1 MKMLRNILLVIVV
14 IFAAFLLIT
23 KNTILIPL
31 FVILLGIALVPEAV
45 KVLKKSDDESDRY
58 EAYINITVFGI
69 LFIYFL
75 FLLLS
80 GHLYS

>member
-1 MKMLRNILLVIVV
+1 MLRNILLVIVV

-23 KNTILIPL
+23 KNTILMPL

-45 KVLKKSDDESDRY
+45 KVLKKSDGESDKY

-69 LFIYFL
+69 LFVYFL

-80 GHLYS
+80 GHLYL